1 MNIKYYYFIDEFNKN
16 EIEKLSTQ
24 ISLIYRNYNNKN
36 NPNELKKLVIHC
48 KINRRKVYI
57 SNNLKDAIKYNFD
70 GLYIPAFQKH
80 LRFQNITKKSLEI
93 IGSAHN
99 AIELKIKEKQ
109 GCSCIFLSP
118 AFKNNKNKKFLGVIK
133 TNLLK
138 KMTKSKIVLLGGINQ
153 KTIKR
158 SKLCSPIGIAAISW
172 IKKNGPSINTGPF

>member
-16 EIEKLSTQ
+16 EIEKLPTR
-24 ISLIYRNYNNKN
+24 ISLIYRNYHKKS
-36 NPNELKKLVIHC
+36 NPKELRKLVTHC
-48 KINRRKVYI
+48 KNNRRKVYI
-57 SNNLKDAIKYNFD
+57 SNNLKDAIKYNFE
-70 GLYIPAFQKH
+70 GLYIPSFHKQ
-80 LRFQNITKKSLEI
+80 LRFRNITKKKLEI

-109 GCSCIFLSP
+109 GCSHIFISP
-118 AFKNNKNKKFLGVIK
+118 IFKNNKKKKFLDVIK

-138 KMTKSKIVLLGGINQ
+138 RLTKIQIVLLGGINQ

-158 SKLCSPIGIAAISW
+158 SKLCTPSGIAAISW